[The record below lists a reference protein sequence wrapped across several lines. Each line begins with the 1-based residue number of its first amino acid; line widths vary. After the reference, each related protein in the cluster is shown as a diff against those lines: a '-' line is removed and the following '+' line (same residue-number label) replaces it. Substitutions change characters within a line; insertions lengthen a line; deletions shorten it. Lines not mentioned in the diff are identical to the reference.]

1 MEPFLG
7 CQCYDSAVTGA
18 WQVTGGSDW
27 GMELS
32 IVQCVHGSKQTEQTQ
47 QAEKIKIKKQIS
59 PPEQPKTSSERW
71 GKSQGLEI
79 SVSAQMKWGVEG
91 SPSLSAPPCPLPAV
105 SCPLP
110 SSTPCCPS
118 VAPAEPLAATCYLSA
133 GWGLGSL
140 AQLDHPRS
148 FSTGTWLEPL
158 CFSVW
163 AWTSSAGC
171 QLAGQPH
178 PGPLPYSRSVS
189 SLLFP
194 FFSVFFFSP
203 PSSLPSIMEKQFRF
217 SRFTERGKGRGN
229 IHASSNKC
237 FSSSPRRGNSSLGW
251 WGFQPTS
258 PSLCP
263 WRQHLHA
270 ASIPPTA
277 PGPKSHL
284 PAASGGPMGTRRLM
298 RCCPMEKPC
307 PVLQANTELTN
318 TEPVSPKLKSAVYLG
333 MNYNYS

>member
-32 IVQCVHGSKQTEQTQ
+32 IVQCVRGSKQTEQTQ
-47 QAEKIKIKKQIS
+47 QAEKIKIKKQI
-59 PPEQPKTSSERW
+59 PPPNNQKHPLKGEGRVKAWR
-71 GKSQGLEI
+71 
-79 SVSAQMKWGVEG
+79 SVSQHRWSEVWRV
-91 SPSLSAPPCPLPAV
+91 PPLSLLLLVLSLLPPALCPLPPHAV
-105 SCPLP
+105 PLWLLQSLSLP
-110 SSTPCCPS
+110 LVIYLLGEVSVRWRSWTIPAHFPLERGSSPFVFQS
-118 VAPAEPLAATCYLSA
+118 
-133 GWGLGSL
+133 GLGQALPAASWPASRILARSL
-140 AQLDHPRS
+140 TAALS
-148 FSTGTWLEPL
+148 LL
-158 CFSVW
+158 CFS
-163 AWTSSAGC
+163 
-171 QLAGQPH
+171 
-178 PGPLPYSRSVS
+178 
-189 SLLFP
+189 LF
-194 FFSVFFFSP
+194 FFFFFSP

-237 FSSSPRRGNSSLGW
+237 FSSSPRRGNSLLGW

>member
-237 FSSSPRRGNSSLGW
+237 FSSSPTWKLLAGVMGFPADFTVPVPLEAAPPRCLHPSNCPRSKKSPPSSIGRSHGDQEAHAVLSHGEAM
-251 WGFQPTS
+251 S
-258 PSLCP
+258 CP
-263 WRQHLHA
+263 AGKHWAYKHWA
-270 ASIPPTA
+270 CFP
-277 PGPKSHL
+277 
-284 PAASGGPMGTRRLM
+284 
-298 RCCPMEKPC
+298 
-307 PVLQANTELTN
+307 
-318 TEPVSPKLKSAVYLG
+318 
-333 MNYNYS
+333 